1 MSRPPITQKKPHP
14 LLDAAFCSETVR
26 RLTLGELEALAG
38 AWLTSLFPFL
48 HAWVTCEEAK
58 WLDQLAVLWVHLGKG
73 AGDRVTDGN
82 SLCVGATT
90 LDDDVHIELVRQGCS
105 LERSED
111 GVLQLDCRKIFFK
124 RAAVDEDL
132 ASAFGQPHAGNCGF
146 AAASGAFGSG
156 SGHVRMTKN

>member
-1 MSRPPITQKKPHP
+1 MSHLHKHKK
-14 LLDAAFCSETVR
+14 AASIAGCGFCSETVR

-38 AWLTSLFPFL
+38 AWLTSLLPFL
-48 HAWVTCEEAK
+48 HAWVTCEEAE

-73 AGDRVTDGN
+73 AGDRVTDGH

-90 LDDDVHIELVRQGCS
+90 LDDDVHIELVRQGCC

-111 GVLQLDCRKIFFK
+111 GVLELDRRKVFFE
-124 RAAVDEDL
+124 RAAVDGDL